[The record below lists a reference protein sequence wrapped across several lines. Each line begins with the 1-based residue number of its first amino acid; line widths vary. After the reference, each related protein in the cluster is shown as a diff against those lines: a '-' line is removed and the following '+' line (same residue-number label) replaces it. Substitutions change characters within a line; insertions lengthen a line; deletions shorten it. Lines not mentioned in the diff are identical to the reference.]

1 MDKVKASRPQKVRK
15 KPLPKVSKPEPLVS
29 QNDIAKPTSIVGKP
43 SIGLDPNFVE
53 TVGLGKLKVVT
64 IQGVK
69 DDGQAN
75 V

>member
-1 MDKVKASRPQKVRK
+1 MNNKPSRPKKVAK

-29 QNDIAKPTSIVGKP
+29 QNDIATPTPLVGKP

-53 TVGLGKLKVVT
+53 TVGLDNLKVVT
-64 IQGVK
+64 AHGVK
-69 DDGQAN
+69 DDRDTD

>member
-1 MDKVKASRPQKVRK
+1 MNNKPSRPKKVAK

-29 QNDIAKPTSIVGKP
+29 QNDIATPTPLVGKP

-53 TVGLGKLKVVT
+53 TVGLGNLKVVT
-64 IQGVK
+64 AHGVK
-69 DDGQAN
+69 DDRDTD